1 VRVLLDTNVLVSA
14 ILFGG
19 LPRELLRRALRGDF
33 AVVTSAHLMREFEEV
48 LRDRFGVAAAVA
60 QAARAEYELLATLV
74 QPEALPRIVRDA
86 DDDQVLAAAAA
97 GYCDA
102 LVTGDRDLLSLGS
115 HDDMP
120 IITPR
125 QFEEQLAGSP

>member
-1 VRVLLDTNVLVSA
+1 MRVLLDTNVLVSA

-97 GYCDA
+97 G
-102 LVTGDRDLLSLGS
+102 
-115 HDDMP
+115 
-120 IITPR
+120 
-125 QFEEQLAGSP
+125 